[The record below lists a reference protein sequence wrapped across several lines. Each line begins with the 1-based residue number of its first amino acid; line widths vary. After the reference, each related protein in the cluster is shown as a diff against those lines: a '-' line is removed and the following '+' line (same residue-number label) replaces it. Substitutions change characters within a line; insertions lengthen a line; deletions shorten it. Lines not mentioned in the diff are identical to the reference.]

1 MHEEATIQSFRTL
14 TTDSQSPVAPQQDP
28 FPISGASGPNH
39 ISDSGLTSPGQ
50 MPHKRKRSNASV
62 EQNQSATIDS
72 NQPLATLDDVTFIT
86 QVKAALNRQKEWKT
100 QNFGKR
106 QAGRIYQVLAN
117 ARPPGSSEALF
128 LSAEEAAQYFQPNA
142 FFPGIV
148 VTKGQQPRPLQTT
161 TEFLG
166 EFYDN
171 LATVFIQDPAVEA
184 SDKKPAVPRKITIEQ
199 LKERFLRSNTSKQNR
214 PWNCLELATHVEDG
228 LRPAFLGGEDC
239 CLLTKLKHPTQ
250 EDGEVKASRRGYDPG
265 WKEVEKWALLAQ
277 AGALTEPHQDSHG
290 YSTYITVNQGVIGFG
305 FLANPTAEERMQWR
319 TSPHTF
325 RTDKWRY
332 VVLRQGH
339 TVFFPSGTVHFVFRL
354 ASLGD
359 TLAFGGHV
367 LRCSQIVNWVKTLLE
382 EQTDPQ
388 VTNED
393 LTVSAPAYLER
404 VEKFVQQAL
413 KDSRV
418 EIWGGRD
425 GIEEFLALKAEFVKR
440 AEILQKQAEP
450 TKKKAVS
457 SAASSKKKKG

>member
-1 MHEEATIQSFRTL
+1 MS
-14 TTDSQSPVAPQQDP
+14 
-28 FPISGASGPNH
+28 N
-39 ISDSGLTSPGQ
+39 
-50 MPHKRKRSNASV
+50 KRKRSNTSV
-62 EQNQSATIDS
+62 EQEQSATVDS
-72 NQPLATLDDVTFIT
+72 DQPPATLDDATFIT

-106 QAGRIYQVLAN
+106 QAGRIHQVLTD
-117 ARPPGSSEALF
+117 ARRPGSSEALF
-128 LSAEEAAQYFQPNA
+128 LSADEAAQYFQPNK
-142 FFPGIV
+142 FFPGII
-148 VTKGQQPRPLQTT
+148 VTKDQQPRPLQTT
-161 TEFLG
+161 IEFLG
-166 EFYDN
+166 EYYDN
-171 LATVFIQDPAVEA
+171 SATVFIQDPAVE
-184 SDKKPAVPRKITIEQ
+184 SSEKKSAAPRKVTIAQ
-199 LKERFLRSNTSKQNR
+199 LKERFLGSNPSKQNR

-239 CLLTKLKHPTQ
+239 RLLTKLKHPTQ

-325 RTDKWRY
+325 NSDKWRY

-354 ASLGD
+354 AALGD

-382 EQTDPQ
+382 EQADPE

-413 KDSRV
+413 KDGRV

-440 AEILQKQAEP
+440 AELMQKDAAQTRNKVVA
-450 TKKKAVS
+450 TAV
-457 SAASSKKKKG
+457 SSKKKKKRQL